1 MFGPTSIFLDTM
13 RLGWTVAQ
21 LSLDSQEV
29 VTMRLAGLA
38 GLWPLPPGEAM
49 RMVAEKGPAF
59 ADAWSSGAMA
69 WAMGETSSAAMD
81 ATLDPLHRR
90 ARANR
95 QRLSGFG
102 QGLQMH
108 QLSPLTFGR
117 SSPVA

>member
-1 MFGPTSIFLDTM
+1 MLGQTSIFLDTM
-13 RLGWTVAQ
+13 RLGWTVAR

-49 RMVAEKGPAF
+49 RMVTEKGPAF
-59 ADAWSSGAMA
+59 ADAWSSGATA
-69 WAMGETSSAAMD
+69 WAMGESSTAAMD

-102 QGLQMH
+102 YSPQMLQF
-108 QLSPLTFGR
+108 SPMAFGR